1 MIKKTFSL
9 ILAVVAAVCLG
20 ASCLGFGSVK
30 ASAEEKP
37 YFEVDSVEIHHLGQS
52 NNQFYMLMSTEDG
65 KPALTGYNVWANPDD
80 ATNALK
86 SQMKIGDK
94 TLADFSGCVVQYM
107 DIANAFCV
115 MGFKPLQ
122 AGESVVI
129 PEGTTFDNGL
139 TSLKF
144 VRTFTITWDGSL
156 YTVTRSD
163 KTVVVPDYEMPEGM
177 LSDFTKNSVARL
189 AGASYHEA
197 LTKGSPATWVT
208 DYQSDK
214 ISGTFV
220 SETDA
225 PEGSTKGAYKMS
237 WVETETLYYPSIM
250 FNFIQNVD
258 FSAEDDLVIRMYLS
272 EEMNTGFDLWVTSST
287 TVNVWDP
294 QTRFSGATLAT
305 GKWIELRLSAA
316 DYLSEDGSKIAPIN
330 FTFFYKNSG
339 LEVIPAAEIYFDT
352 AKFEAVQK
360 VIADDYKTEDVSEIV
375 AIGSGKSFTGEGDGG
390 EEFDLETETNVK
402 FVRTD
407 ASVNAV
413 KMKLTIN
420 DLSSFQIYFVLNGN
434 GVYFNNGGVYFWM
447 SEKGFNM
454 GYAGKN
460 FEIAALPESVTAGT
474 AFELELR
481 TIPYYVNGL
490 KAGYYAQAFINGNEI
505 AKGEYVAAANCAFGS
520 YFGFYMHNT
529 TSAVTVKVEPVKQ
542 SEKTPVTVTLKTQMN
557 KKQID
562 VDDSVKLEGKVV
574 GNYLGQSKISYEI
587 VQGADCGNID
597 EDGYLNG
604 TKNGEVKVVAKVTNV
619 FGTFASDEMTIKVG
633 EGSSEPSGGNPG
645 SSDGNQ
651 TSGGKSK
658 GCSGAIGGLSAAG
671 LSAAAVL
678 AVVLLKKKEEK

>member
-1 MIKKTFSL
+1 MIKKTLSL

-30 ASAEEKP
+30 ANAEEKP
-37 YFEVDSVEIHHLGQS
+37 YFEVDSVEIHHLGQG
-52 NNQFYMLMSTEDG
+52 NNKFYMLMSTEDG
-65 KPALTGYNVWANPDD
+65 KSALTGYNEWANPDD

-86 SQMKIGDK
+86 AQMKIGDK
-94 TLADFSGCVVQYM
+94 TLADFPDCIVQYM
-107 DIANAFCV
+107 DIVNAFCV

-129 PEGTTFDNGL
+129 PEGATFDNGL

-144 VRTFTITWDGSL
+144 VRTFTITWNGSS

-189 AGASYHEA
+189 ADASYHEA
-197 LTKGSPATWVT
+197 LTKGTPATWTT
-208 DYQSDK
+208 DYQSYK
-214 ISGTFV
+214 ISGAFV

-237 WVETETLYYPSIM
+237 WVDTATLYCPSIM
-250 FNFIQNVD
+250 FDFIQNVD
-258 FSAEDDLVIRMYLS
+258 FSAEDELVIRMYLS
-272 EEMNTGFDLWVTSST
+272 STMNTSFDLWITSST
-287 TVNVWDP
+287 TLNVWEP

-305 GKWIELRLSAA
+305 GKWIELRLTAA

-339 LEVIPAAEIYFDT
+339 LEVIPAAEVYFDT
-352 AKFEAVQK
+352 AKFEVVQK

-434 GVYFNNGGVYFWM
+434 GIYFNNGGVYFWL

-460 FEIAALPESVTAGT
+460 FEISALPESVTAGT

-490 KAGYYAQAFINGNEI
+490 KSGYYAQAFINGNEI
-505 AKGEYVAAANCAFGS
+505 AKGEYVAAANCSFGS

-562 VDDSVKLEGKVV
+562 VGDSVKLEGKVV

-587 VQGADCGNID
+587 VQGGDYGNID

-619 FGTFASDEMTIKVG
+619 FGTFASDEMTIKIG